1 MLIDPDHRRWE
12 DRQEPNPLGLQLAVN
27 RAWQL
32 GAISLEFRWARNSRL
47 GSHGANSHLRL
58 RFASLRLITARPVL
72 WETLTRR
79 QGTASFGGE
88 SVAG

>member
-32 GAISLEFRWARNSRL
+32 GAISLEFRWARSSRF
-47 GSHGANSHLRL
+47 GSHGANNHLRL
-58 RFASLRLITARPVL
+58 RFASLRPITARLVS
-72 WETLTRR
+72 WEILTG

-88 SVAG
+88 RVAG